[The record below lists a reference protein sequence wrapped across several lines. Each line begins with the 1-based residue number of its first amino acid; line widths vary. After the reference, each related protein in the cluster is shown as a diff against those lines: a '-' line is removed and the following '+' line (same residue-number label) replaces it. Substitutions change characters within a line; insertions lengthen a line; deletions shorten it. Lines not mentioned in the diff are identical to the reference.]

1 MRKHGDDVMITI
13 VLRFMVPVEKKRRF
27 GTSVSIRIQ
36 KRSRRSTWIKMSH
49 IGTKSLCFERHFFSN
64 KTLVKKF

>member
-13 VLRFMVPVEKKRRF
+13 VLRFMIPVGKKRKF

-36 KRSRRSTWIKMSH
+36 KPCSYVGQRSRLNSALSLNSTWIKMSH
-49 IGTKSLCFERHFFSN
+49 IGMFFQ
-64 KTLVKKF
+64 